1 MRGEGSDMANRHDV
15 EQRARTMDALV
26 HQLESEADPGV
37 RATARAL
44 VQALLEFHSDGLTR
58 LLEIVDATGAP
69 GAALIDRLGGDE
81 LVRPLLLL
89 HGLHPLDLRTR
100 VLEALEQTRPFLRTH
115 SGAVECIDV
124 DDSGVVTL
132 RLETHGC
139 GSSDGAL
146 KSAIEDALREAAPD
160 LSRLVFESASDPV
173 GAVAFVPI
181 DELRR
186 TAVAVER
193 NVG

>member
-1 MRGEGSDMANRHDV
+1 MGSRHDV
-15 EQRARTMDALV
+15 DQRARTMDALV
-26 HQLESEADPGV
+26 QQLESQADPGV

-44 VQALLEFHSDGLTR
+44 VQALLEFHADGLTR

-69 GAALIDRLGGDE
+69 GAALIDRLGADE

-100 VLEALEQTRPFLRTH
+100 VLEALEQTRPLLRTH
-115 SGAVECIDV
+115 GGAVECIDV

-146 KSAIEDALREAAPD
+146 KTAIEDALREAAPD
-160 LSRLVFESASDPV
+160 LSRLIFDGASEPA
-173 GAVAFVPI
+173 GAVGFVPI
-181 DELRR
+181 GELRR
-186 TAVAVER
+186 TTLAIGQ
-193 NVG
+193 NLG